1 MSSCFAFASG
11 KGGVGKST
19 ITANLGAA
27 LSLSGAETVVVDADI
42 GLRSQDTFLSL
53 ENRVVYDLIDL
64 VNGSCTLQQCLLTC
78 DAFPR
83 LRLLPAAQFSRAKAL
98 DPKKFSKIIG
108 SLRDSFAYILIDCP
122 AGIERGLRNILK
134 AEVDEWVLIATPDD
148 VSLRSAER
156 AKQIMESK
164 NLNRPSLIVNR
175 LDASLIRRGEM
186 MKAETAAQVL
196 DLPLLGEIPEDDM
209 VYRSQ
214 LRRALCLQYDCEARN
229 AILRIASRIAG
240 KTVPFPA
247 YGCRRLPGFRML
259 HHKSMKEV
267 MPIDHH

>member
-122 AGIERGLRNILK
+122 AGIERGLRNVLK

-156 AKQIMESK
+156 AKQIMWIC
-164 NLNRPSLIVNR
+164 PSSEKFQKMIWYTVHSSGAPFACSMTVKPGTPSCGL
-175 LDASLIRRGEM
+175 
-186 MKAETAAQVL
+186 
-196 DLPLLGEIPEDDM
+196 LP
-209 VYRSQ
+209 V
-214 LRRALCLQYDCEARN
+214 
-229 AILRIASRIAG
+229 
-240 KTVPFPA
+240 
-247 YGCRRLPGFRML
+247 
-259 HHKSMKEV
+259 
-267 MPIDHH
+267 